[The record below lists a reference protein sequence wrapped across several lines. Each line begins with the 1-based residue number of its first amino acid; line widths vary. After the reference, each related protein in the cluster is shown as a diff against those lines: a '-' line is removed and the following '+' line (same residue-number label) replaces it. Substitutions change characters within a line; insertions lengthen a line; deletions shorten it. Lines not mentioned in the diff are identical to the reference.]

1 MDTDDAAELILFG
14 FWALT
19 PKNATHFRDNKQRKG
34 GDKVPVFV
42 PPRDSEPEFSGQ
54 PKPDGHISVYQRT
67 GGKGLKEELD
77 PPPRNVQE
85 ATDQAWADE
94 GKNKYRYLEQYE
106 INHPEISSTSF
117 IDKPGQILFNRK
129 SIGNIHRNELF
140 NQKDVLRDKNSNL
153 ATELQKKNRDLYVN
167 YFGELRE
174 KETIET
180 HYDFKERVNV
190 YYFDRN

>member
-1 MDTDDAAELILFG
+1 MTS
-14 FWALT
+14 WASALSL
-19 PKNATHFRDNKQRKG
+19 ARKTFSFN
-34 GDKVPVFV
+34 PFVF
-42 PPRDSEPEFSGQ
+42 
-54 PKPDGHISVYQRT
+54 IT
-67 GGKGLKEELD
+67 
-77 PPPRNVQE
+77 
-85 ATDQAWADE
+85 W
-94 GKNKYRYLEQYE
+94 
-106 INHPEISSTSF
+106 ITSF